1 MIPSRLAL
9 QKTSGGL
16 WDSSLRAGASACAAL
31 LFVAF
36 GRGRVARRVRG
47 GYDAG
52 EEVHLNLPEGCIIG
66 DLTEGCVEHWATAC
80 ATGRSLG
87 VRRVRQVRRWSW
99 AF

>member
-1 MIPSRLAL
+1 M
-9 QKTSGGL
+9 T
-16 WDSSLRAGASACAAL
+16 
-31 LFVAF
+31 F

-80 ATGRSLG
+80 ATGMSVGCAVCAPGSEMVVG
-87 VRRVRQVRRWSW
+87 VLKDAVKRLFLPPRACRERE
-99 AF
+99 FPK